1 VSDDASA
8 SRTHTPGLAGKRV
21 RVTGGTRGLGL
32 AIASAFARAGARVAI
47 TYRRNRAD
55 AEAARA
61 TLAALSA
68 EVAVSGAPDERQDEP
83 QVFQG
88 SVADAAHVK
97 ATVGALTKAW
107 GGVDVLVNNAGS
119 TQILP
124 IALLEESDWD
134 EVMDASAKGTY
145 LWSRAC
151 LRGMIRARAGV
162 ILNVGSFA
170 SERVIEAPVHY
181 AAAKAAV
188 RGLTEAMAREVG
200 RYGIRVNLLAP
211 GMLDV
216 GMTLAL
222 PRHRVDEYL
231 GQCPAGRLGHADELA
246 AFALFL
252 ASDAARFV
260 TGAKITVDGG
270 V

>member
-1 VSDDASA
+1 VSATA
-8 SRTHTPGLAGKRV
+8 AGPAAPRLAGKRCL
-21 RVTGGTRGLGL
+21 VTGGTRGLGL
-32 AIASAFARAGARVAI
+32 AIARAFARAGGKVAI
-47 TYRRNRAD
+47 TYRRNTAD
-55 AEAARA
+55 ADAARA
-61 TLAALSA
+61 ELGALGA
-68 EVAVSGAPDERQDEP
+68 EPL
-83 QVFQG
+83 VFQG

-97 ATVGALTKAW
+97 ATVGELARAW
-107 GGVDVLVNNAGS
+107 GGVDVLVNNAGG

-124 IALLEESDWD
+124 IALLEEHDWD

-200 RYGIRVNLLAP
+200 RYGIRVNLIAP

-216 GMTLAL
+216 GMTRAL
-222 PRHRVDEYL
+222 PRHRVEEYL
-231 GQCPAGRLGHADELA
+231 SQCPAGRLGGADELA
-246 AFALFL
+246 AFAVFL
-252 ASDAARFV
+252 ASDAAAFV
-260 TGAKITVDGG
+260 TGAKIAVDGG

>member
-1 VSDDASA
+1 MTADAIGSVSGR
-8 SRTHTPGLAGKRV
+8 RTLTPGLAGKRV
-21 RVTGGTRGLGL
+21 IVTGGTRGLGL
-32 AIASAFARAGARVAI
+32 AIATAFARAGARVAI
-47 TYRRNRAD
+47 TYRRNAAD

-61 TLAALSA
+61 QLTAASA
-68 EVAVSGAPDERQDEP
+68 DGAAPE
-83 QVFQG
+83 VFQG

-97 ATVGALTKAW
+97 ATVAALTRAW
-107 GGVDVLVNNAGS
+107 GGVDVLVNNAGG

-124 IALLEESDWD
+124 IALLEEADWD

-162 ILNVGSFA
+162 IINVGSFA

-211 GMLDV
+211 GMLDA
-216 GMTLAL
+216 GMTQAL
-222 PRHRVDEYL
+222 PRHRVEEYL
-231 GQCPAGRLGHADELA
+231 AQCPAARLGRVDELA
-246 AFALFL
+246 AFAVFL

-260 TGAKITVDGG
+260 TGAKIAVDGG

>member
-1 VSDDASA
+1 MSAALEVADAA
-8 SRTHTPGLAGKRV
+8 VAPTLTPGLVGKRCLI
-21 RVTGGTRGLGL
+21 TGGTRGLGL
-32 AIASAFARAGARVAI
+32 AIACAFARAGAKIAI
-47 TYRRNRAD
+47 TFRRNVAD

-61 TLAALSA
+61 TLTALG
-68 EVAVSGAPDERQDEP
+68 VEP

-88 SVADAAHVK
+88 GVADAAHVK
-97 ATVGALTKAW
+97 ATMAALHQSW
-107 GGVDVLVNNAGS
+107 GGVDVLVNNAGG

-134 EVMDASAKGTY
+134 EVVDNSAKGTY

-151 LRGMIRARAGV
+151 LRGMIRARSGV

-200 RYGIRVNLLAP
+200 RYGIRVNLIAP

-231 GQCPAGRLGHADELA
+231 SQCPAGRLGRADEIA
-246 AFALFL
+246 AFAVFL

-260 TGAKITVDGG
+260 TGAKIAVDGG

>member
-1 VSDDASA
+1 MSAASA
-8 SRTHTPGLAGKRV
+8 AAAAPATLTPGLVGKRCL
-21 RVTGGTRGLGL
+21 VTGGTRGLGL
-32 AIASAFARAGARVAI
+32 AIACALARAGARVAI
-47 TYRRNRAD
+47 TFRRNVAD

-61 TLAALSA
+61 TLAAITEPRPDA
-68 EVAVSGAPDERQDEP
+68 EPL
-83 QVFQG
+83 VFQG

-97 ATVGALTKAW
+97 ATVAALTQAW
-107 GGVDVLVNNAGS
+107 GGVDVLVNNAGG

-124 IALLEESDWD
+124 IALLEEADWD
-134 EVMDASAKGTY
+134 EVVDASAKGTY

-151 LRGMIRARAGV
+151 LRGMIRARSGV

-200 RYGIRVNLLAP
+200 RYGIRVNLIAP

-231 GQCPAGRLGHADELA
+231 SQCPAGRLGRADEIA
-246 AFALFL
+246 AFAVFL
-252 ASDAARFV
+252 ASDAARFI
-260 TGAKITVDGG
+260 TGAKIAVDGG

>member
-1 VSDDASA
+1 MTVNL
-8 SRTHTPGLAGKRV
+8 TPGLAGKRV
-21 RVTGGTRGLGL
+21 VVTGATRGLGL
-32 AIASAFARAGARVAI
+32 AIALAMTRAGAKVAI
-47 TYRRNRAD
+47 TYRRSAED

-61 TLAALSA
+61 AIAAVGA
-68 EVAVSGAPDERQDEP
+68 EPV
-83 QVFQG
+83 VFQG
-88 SVADAAHVK
+88 AVADAAHVK
-97 ATVGALTKAW
+97 ATVAAVQAAW
-107 GGVDVLVNNAGS
+107 GGVDVLVNNAGG

-134 EVMDASAKGTY
+134 EVVDASAKGTY

-151 LRGMIRARAGV
+151 LRSMIRARSGV

-188 RGLTEAMAREVG
+188 RGLTEALAREVG

-231 GQCPAGRLGHADELA
+231 AQCPAGRLGRADELA
-246 AFALFL
+246 AWAVFL
-252 ASDAARFV
+252 ASDAAGFI
-260 TGAKITVDGG
+260 TGAKIAVDGG

>member
-1 VSDDASA
+1 MTVASA
-8 SRTHTPGLAGKRV
+8 TLTPGVAGKRV
-21 RVTGGTRGLGL
+21 LVTGGTRGLGL
-32 AIASAFARAGARVAI
+32 AIATAFVRAGAKVAI
-47 TYRRNRAD
+47 TYRRSTAD
-55 AEAARA
+55 AEAAR
-61 TLAALSA
+61 TGLAAQGGD
-68 EVAVSGAPDERQDEP
+68 V

-88 SVADAAHVK
+88 AVADAAHVK
-97 ATVGALTKAW
+97 ATMTALTQAW
-107 GGVDVLVNNAGS
+107 GGVDVLVNNAGG

-134 EVMDASAKGTY
+134 EVVDASAKGTY

-151 LRGMIRARAGV
+151 LRGMIRARSGV

-231 GQCPAGRLGHADELA
+231 SQCPAGRLGHADELA
-246 AFALFL
+246 AFAVFL

-260 TGAKITVDGG
+260 TGAKIAVDGG

>member
-1 VSDDASA
+1 MSDPAA
-8 SRTHTPGLAGKRV
+8 TTTPATATLTPGLTGKRCL
-21 RVTGGTRGLGL
+21 VTGGTRGLGL
-32 AIASAFARAGARVAI
+32 AIACALARAGARVAI
-47 TYRRNRAD
+47 TYRRNVED
-55 AEAARA
+55 AEAARV
-61 TLAALSA
+61 AL
-68 EVAVSGAPDERQDEP
+68 VALGVEP
-83 QVFQG
+83 LVFQG
-88 SVADAAHVK
+88 AVADAAHVK
-97 ATVGALTKAW
+97 ATVAALTQAW
-107 GGVDVLVNNAGS
+107 GGVDVLVNNAGG

-124 IALLEESDWD
+124 IALLEEADWD
-134 EVMDASAKGTY
+134 EVVDASAKGTY

-151 LRGMIRARAGV
+151 LRSMIRARSGV
-162 ILNVGSFA
+162 ILNIGSFA
-170 SERVIEAPVHY
+170 SERVIEAPIHY

-231 GQCPAGRLGHADELA
+231 SQCPTGRLGHADELA
-246 AFALFL
+246 AWAVFL

-260 TGAKITVDGG
+260 TGAKIAVDGG

>member
-1 VSDDASA
+1 MTVAGA
-8 SRTHTPGLAGKRV
+8 ALTPGLAGKRCL
-21 RVTGGTRGLGL
+21 VTGGTRGLGL
-32 AIASAFARAGARVAI
+32 AIATAFARAGARVAI
-47 TYRRNRAD
+47 TFRRNVAD

-61 TLAALSA
+61 ALAAIAGPGA
-68 EVAVSGAPDERQDEP
+68 EPLL
-83 QVFQG
+83 FQG
-88 SVADAAHVK
+88 GVADAAHVK
-97 ATVGALTKAW
+97 TTVGALAQAW
-107 GGVDVLVNNAGS
+107 GGVDVLVNNAGG

-124 IALLEESDWD
+124 IALLEEADWD
-134 EVMDASAKGTY
+134 EVVDASAKGTY

-151 LRGMIRARAGV
+151 LRGMIRARQGV

-188 RGLTEAMAREVG
+188 RGITEAMAREVG
-200 RYGIRVNLLAP
+200 RYGIRVNLIAP

-231 GQCPAGRLGHADELA
+231 SQCPAGRLGHADEIA
-246 AFALFL
+246 AFAVFL
-252 ASDAARFV
+252 ASDAATFV
-260 TGAKITVDGG
+260 TGAKIAVDGG